1 VLIWGVFGIVFLVYY
16 LQQSYKSEKIS
27 FFINIKGVEMMGG
40 ENERRKHRRLLVR
53 MGILCRKVGTMDEKA
68 FVGNSVNI
76 SPDGLLIESG
86 QEAAMD
92 TGDLF
97 NVELDISRVD
107 RTDQIGGKVSAYA
120 RVVRV
125 IEPQSVPKTNKKQVA
140 FQFCS
145 RPQFDV

>member
-40 ENERRKHRRLLVR
+40 ENNRRKHRRLLVR
-53 MGILCRKVGTMDEKA
+53 MGILCRKIGTMEAHA

-76 SPDGLLIESG
+76 SPDGLLVESG
-86 QEAAMD
+86 QDIAMD

-97 NVELDISRVD
+97 NVEMDIPRVD
-107 RTDQIGGKVSAYA
+107 RADQIGGKVSAYA
-120 RVVRV
+120 RVVR
-125 IEPQSVPKTNKKQVA
+125 INEAQPDQKSNKKQVA
-140 FQFCS
+140 FQFCT
-145 RPQFDV
+145 RPQFDI